1 MGDQLEAEAMSLKE
15 ILTQRGPA
23 GAPPAGLRGV
33 SLVDSQGFPRG
44 DIDVHDVT
52 IKRNRL
58 ACIDTDHSLLM
69 KEIETLLFTLHAKS
83 KLLPKPKKEDK
94 NINKACQQTTLS
106 S

>member
-1 MGDQLEAEAMSLKE
+1 MEADTIKA
-15 ILTQRGPA
+15 ILTSPGPN
-23 GAPPAGLRGV
+23 GEKPAGLRGV
-33 SLVDSQGFPRG
+33 PLVDSQGFPRA

-58 ACIDTDHSLLM
+58 ACIDTDHSSLM

-106 S
+106 SS